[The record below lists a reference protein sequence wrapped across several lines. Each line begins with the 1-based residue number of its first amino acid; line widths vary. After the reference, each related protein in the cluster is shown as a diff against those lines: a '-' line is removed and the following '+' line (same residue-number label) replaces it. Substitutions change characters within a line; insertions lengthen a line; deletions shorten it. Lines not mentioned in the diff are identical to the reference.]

1 MTLLS
6 AISAT
11 DFWEANVM
19 NVSVLALGE
28 GLSSTVIGPLEI
40 FRNAGVVWN
49 ALLGEEARPVFDVT
63 TVSQDGKQVRFAGGI
78 NIVPDKSVAQ
88 VRKTDLIVI
97 PAVGLEIDGIL
108 NENRQSIRWLQ
119 RQADK
124 GTVIAGACSGVSL
137 MAEAG
142 LLDQREATTHWALAD
157 RFRRR
162 YPNVDWHPECFIT
175 ESDNIF
181 CGGGV
186 YAALD
191 LSLHLVERF
200 AGYEISRQCGRA
212 LLIDAPRASQTVY
225 GAQLIHQQHHD
236 EKIQQAE
243 QYMQDYYS
251 ARFTM
256 DELAQRTGM
265 SSRNFLRRFKQATND
280 SPLTYLHK
288 LRIRHAKRLL
298 ETDFKSIQE
307 ICFEVGYEDVP
318 FFRRIFKRYTEL
330 SPREYRQRFGVS

>member
-1 MTLLS
+1 MH
-6 AISAT
+6 
-11 DFWEANVM
+11 
-19 NVSVLALGE
+19 VSILALGE
-28 GLSSTVIGPLEI
+28 GLSSTLIGPLEI

-49 ALLGEEARPVFDVT
+49 ALLGEEGRPVFDVA
-63 TVSQDGKQVRFAGGI
+63 TVSQDGRPLRFDGGI
-78 NIVPDKSVAQ
+78 TVAADKSVAQ

-97 PAVGLEIDGIL
+97 PAVGLDTERIL
-108 NENRQSIRWLQ
+108 RGSGPTLRWLQ

-142 LLDQREATTHWALAD
+142 LLEQREATTHWALAES
-157 RFRRR
+157 FRARW
-162 YPNVDWHPECFIT
+162 PNVDWHPERFIT

-200 AGYEISRQCGRA
+200 AGYEVSRQCGRA
-212 LLIDAPRASQTVY
+212 LLIDAPRTSQAGY
-225 GAQLIHQQHHD
+225 GTTLVHRQHHD
-236 EKIQQAE
+236 DKIQQA
-243 QYMQDYYS
+243 QDYMRDYYN
-251 ARFTM
+251 AQFTM

-265 SSRNFLRRFKQATND
+265 SPRNFLRRFKQATND
-280 SPLTYLHK
+280 SPLSYLHK
-288 LRIRHAKRLL
+288 LRISQAKRLL
-298 ETDFKSIQE
+298 ETDFKSVQE

-318 FFRRIFKRYTEL
+318 FFRRVFKRYAGL
-330 SPREYRQRFGVS
+330 SPKDYRQRFGAR